1 MLKAY
6 IIPRV
11 PILIVLLGFGLG
23 ILINAL
29 ADSLPVWRRPRSPRC
44 RSCGGPR
51 PLSAWSALAG
61 MVAGGNRCRYCGAGR
76 GMRAVTIE
84 LAAMFGAIALY
95 LRDPAAWPLATG
107 IVAGFIFL
115 LIAIIDLEHRLILH
129 IVSLPSAL
137 ILGVMRS
144 LDPGQGPAK
153 TLVGGA
159 AGFGI
164 LLAMYLL
171 GILFSRVAA
180 ARRARPPDEVAFGF
194 GDVMLGG
201 VLGLALGWPGIVVGI
216 LLGVFAAGLFSLGL
230 LVFHL
235 ARRTYESHLSIP
247 YGPFLLLGA
256 GFVLYGGRAA
266 FQALAAG

>member
-1 MLKAY
+1 MLPA
-6 IIPRV
+6 IA
-11 PILIVLLGFGLG
+11 LIGLG
-23 ILINAL
+23 LGVVINLL
-29 ADSLPVWRRPRSPRC
+29 ADSLPIRRRVTGPGC
-44 RSCGGPR
+44 QSCGGPR
-51 PLSAWSALAG
+51 PFSAWSALVG
-61 MVAGGNRCRYCGAGR
+61 TVAGGNRCRYCGTGR
-76 GMRAVTIE
+76 GVRSVAIE
-84 LAAMFGAIALY
+84 VGAILGATALY

-107 IVAGFIFL
+107 VVAGFIFL
-115 LIAIIDLEHRLILH
+115 LIGIIDLEHRLILH
-129 IVSLPSAL
+129 MVSLPSAL

-144 LDPGQGPAK
+144 LDPGQGLAK
-153 TLVGGA
+153 TLAGGA

-171 GILFSRVAA
+171 GIVFSRVAA
-180 ARRARPPDEVAFGF
+180 ARRARPLDEVAFGF

-201 VLGLALGWPGIVVGI
+201 VLGLALGWPGVIVGI
-216 LLGVFAAGLFSLGL
+216 VLGVFAAGLFSLGL

-235 ARRTYESHLSIP
+235 ARRTYESHLAIP